1 MVWEE
6 NDFPELSLELY
17 SAFVCVEQTQTK
29 AAKVKLNVLCV
40 CVWFHSGG
48 RSENDDSFSPAEK
61 KSDREWRDENG
72 VHVGGVASE
81 SLSTPQGQFSNHKA
95 PLTPPHAA
103 WTALS
108 CHTAPSELEL
118 GDMIM

>member
-40 CVWFHSGG
+40 CLV
-48 RSENDDSFSPAEK
+48 
-61 KSDREWRDENG
+61 
-72 VHVGGVASE
+72 
-81 SLSTPQGQFSNHKA
+81 
-95 PLTPPHAA
+95 PLG
-103 WTALS
+103 WT
-108 CHTAPSELEL
+108 E
-118 GDMIM
+118 